1 MYDNSYVFSLHDI
14 HCNLMCISFVAACTE
29 NSVRLMLGDGIEFYR
44 RVEHKQAVFYN
55 DTLSRG
61 RVEVC
66 RGGKFRAICADSGQ
80 MWDNRDAM
88 VICRELGLSPYG
100 KPTK

>member
-1 MYDNSYVFSLHDI
+1 M
-14 HCNLMCISFVAACTE
+14 
-29 NSVRLMLGDGIEFYR
+29 RLMLGDGIEFYR
-44 RVEHKQAVFYN
+44 RVKHKQAVFYN

-100 KPTK
+100 KPTKLHIVSSIIHLQTGYVCRGKEP